1 MLICRQSV
9 SLLYYAKLLEQIYVN
24 VSGVP
29 QKVKH
34 YSLMTAAGETS
45 PNLCTVHNLSSV
57 HKVMPPYGV
66 RRQVCTQLHCYL
78 NVGALPQSSGTSAE
92 FIKAVI
98 SVYGE
103 RRERKAE
110 SNGKSFSASHPMR
123 ELSVPKVP
131 RNWGRHRAMRLPTEG
146 ATACRRWGTTEEGIN
161 PHSVYN
167 SEVNWD
173 QNGQQVRLIDQAHG
187 ELTRVSLPEYKRK

>member
-66 RRQVCTQLHCYL
+66 RRWVCTQLHCYL

-110 SNGKSFSASHPMR
+110 SNGKSVAEFLCIAPYAWTQRAKSPQ
-123 ELSVPKVP
+123 ELGEAQGNAPP
-131 RNWGRHRAMRLPTEG
+131 HRGCYCLQEMGNYWGR
-146 ATACRRWGTTEEGIN
+146 
-161 PHSVYN
+161 
-167 SEVNWD
+167 D
-173 QNGQQVRLIDQAHG
+173 
-187 ELTRVSLPEYKRK
+187 